1 MEKRNKKGQNLE
13 EFLEE
18 YASSGYPEEAETAD
32 SVLFAV
38 DETQAVLL
46 LVKRG
51 DFPDIGDYAFPG
63 GFIESGEDVL
73 NAARRELSEETGM
86 TPEILEPLCVVS
98 TPERDPRAKITTHC
112 FMGVIGEPETPIAGD
127 DAADARWFTFDYAAK
142 GDIYE
147 LVLKSGDI
155 VLNAVMR
162 VVRDEEGKL
171 DFDNTEI
178 LSRDG
183 LAFDHAKIILYA
195 IETL

>member
-1 MEKRNKKGQNLE
+1 MEKRNKKGQTLI
-13 EFLEE
+13 EFLDE
-18 YASSGYPEEAETAD
+18 YKNLGYPEEAETVD
-32 SVLFAV
+32 SILFAV
-38 DETQAVLL
+38 DTQAVVL

-63 GFIESGEDVL
+63 GFLEKGEDIES
-73 NAARRELSEETGM
+73 AARRELSEETGM

-98 TPERDPRAKITTHC
+98 TAGRDPRAEITTHC
-112 FMGVIGEPETPIAGD
+112 FMGIISEPEVPVAGD
-127 DAADARWFTFDYAAK
+127 DADEARWFTFDYAAK

-162 VVRDEEGKL
+162 VVRDENGKV
-171 DFDNTEI
+171 DIDKTEI

-183 LAFDHAKIILYA
+183 IAFDHAKLILYA
-195 IETL
+195 VETL